1 MDSKIYHK
9 MKYRIDKIPMTDQ
22 VIFKF
27 PDLMQFANI
36 FASEI
41 GMPQNITADFM
52 MRYIMLMYSPGSP
65 GIEIYPMLAKRKT
78 WALKELG
85 VNSSVDGSFPTEYNE
100 LLLNKNQ
107 TCRAKVV
114 LFLRLQQPED
124 WAIMMRAEEM
134 LYDLLSLEFPEDPT
148 DQKNHIS
155 NIESLRKQLS
165 ESRER
170 FMQGEISKALENEIT
185 KFLAQDNL
193 GIRPEEYMMFAPKGT
208 APGKAKADQMFP
220 EVGN

>member
-41 GMPQNITADFM
+41 GMPQNVTADFV

-85 VNSSVDGSFPTEYNE
+85 VNPLVDGSFPTEYNE

-107 TCRAKVV
+107 ACRAKVV

-134 LYDLLSLEFPEDPT
+134 LYPEDPT

-208 APGKAKADQMFP
+208 APSKAKADQMFP

>member
-1 MDSKIYHK
+1 MDSKLYTK
-9 MKYRIDKIPMTDQ
+9 MKYRVDKISASEN

-27 PDLMQFANI
+27 PELSQNANV

-41 GMPQNITADFM
+41 DLPQNLTADFV
-52 MRYIMLMYSPGSP
+52 MRYIILMYSPGSP
-65 GIEIYPMLAKRKT
+65 GIDIYPMLSKRKT
-78 WALKELG
+78 WALRELG
-85 VNSSVDGSFPTEYNE
+85 VEPNIDGSFPTEYNE
-100 LLLNKNQ
+100 LLLNKNLA
-107 TCRAKVV
+107 CRAKIV

-124 WAIMMRAEEM
+124 WAIMIRAEEM
-134 LYDLLSLEFPEDPT
+134 LYDLLAMDLPVEPT
-148 DQKNHIS
+148 DQKSHIG

-170 FMQGEISKALENEIT
+170 FMQGEISKALENDIT

-193 GIRPEEYMMFAPKGT
+193 GIKPEEYMMFAPKGVL
-208 APGKAKADQMFP
+208 PHNAKADQLFP

>member
-1 MDSKIYHK
+1 MDSKLYTK
-9 MKYRIDKIPMTDQ
+9 MKYRIDKVSASEN

-27 PDLMQFANI
+27 PDLSQHANI

-41 GMPQNITADFM
+41 NLPQGLTADFV
-52 MRYIMLMYSPGSP
+52 MRYIILMYSPGSP
-65 GIEIYPMLAKRKT
+65 GVDIYPMLSKRKT
-78 WALKELG
+78 WALRELG
-85 VNSSVDGSFPTEYNE
+85 VEPSIDGSFPTEYNQ
-100 LLLNKNQ
+100 LTLNKNESV
-107 TCRAKVV
+107 RAKIV

-124 WAIMMRAEEM
+124 WAIMMRAEDM
-134 LYDLLSLEFPEDPT
+134 LYDLLAMELPEEPT
-148 DQKNHIS
+148 DQKNHIG

-170 FMQGEISKALENEIT
+170 FMQGEISKALENDIT

-193 GIRPEEYMMFAPKGT
+193 GIKPEEYMMFAPK
-208 APGKAKADQMFP
+208 AVPPHKAKADQLFP

>member
-41 GMPQNITADFM
+41 GMPQNVTADFV

-85 VNSSVDGSFPTEYNE
+85 VNPLVDGSFPTEYNE

-107 TCRAKVV
+107 ACRAKVV

-208 APGKAKADQMFP
+208 APSKAMADQMFP

>member
-41 GMPQNITADFM
+41 GMPQNVTADFV

-85 VNSSVDGSFPTEYNE
+85 INPLVDGSFPTEYNE

-107 TCRAKVV
+107 ACRAKVV

-208 APGKAKADQMFP
+208 APSKAKADQMFP

>member
-1 MDSKIYHK
+1 MDSKLYTK
-9 MKYRIDKIPMTDQ
+9 MKYRIDKISASEN

-27 PDLMQFANI
+27 PELSQHAQV

-41 GMPQNITADFM
+41 NLPGNLTADFV
-52 MRYIMLMYSPGSP
+52 MRYIILMYSPGSP
-65 GIEIYPMLAKRKT
+65 GIDIYPMLSKRKT
-78 WALKELG
+78 WALRELG
-85 VNSSVDGSFPTEYNE
+85 VEPHIDGSFPTEYNE

-107 TCRAKVV
+107 ACRAKIV

-124 WAIMMRAEEM
+124 WAIMIRAEEM
-134 LYDLLSLEFPEDPT
+134 LYDLLAMDLPEEPT
-148 DQKNHIS
+148 DQKNHIG

-170 FMQGEISKALENEIT
+170 FMQGEISKALENDIT

-193 GIRPEEYMMFAPKGT
+193 GIRPEEYMMFAPKGVL
-208 APGKAKADQMFP
+208 PHKAKADQLFP